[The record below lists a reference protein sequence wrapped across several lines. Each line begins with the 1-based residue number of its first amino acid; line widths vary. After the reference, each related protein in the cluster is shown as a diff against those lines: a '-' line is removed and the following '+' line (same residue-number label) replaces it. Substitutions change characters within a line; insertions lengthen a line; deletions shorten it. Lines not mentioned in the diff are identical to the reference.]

1 MLSDLLNNV
10 SSGGDGSA
18 GAGAG
23 ASSFDGIIK
32 GWPEK
37 QAATISTVPK
47 ERKEFILYMAC
58 ELFKAQHITD
68 PKKQANNAINY
79 AKSLYDALSSKGYF
93 EK

>member
-32 GWPEK
+32 GWPE
-37 QAATISTVPK
+37 QALTVSNVPK